1 MRIIMHVAT
10 PQRLSLTESSSMPA
24 ARYPQRHEPVQHLG
38 GPLAFDPSGSGDGLR
53 GDWIAM
59 CTELCLQGT
68 ILLVR
73 LFRGRWLKPSHVRL
87 SKNKPAPERK
97 TASEGISSDAVL
109 HKRQSK
115 GCLVIAST
123 TEPQACEL
131 PLPYRFLQHCRSKH
145 RHSKLPDSCS
155 IRFRLLQPST
165 LPHGRSYRAAPPSN
179 QPLH

>member
-10 PQRLSLTESSSMPA
+10 PQRLSLMESSSMPA

-97 TASEGISSDAVL
+97 TASEGISSDAVF
-109 HKRQSK
+109 HKKIGKSPK
-115 GCLVIAST
+115 GTFAPWHSQNYRTTSLRVAIA
-123 TEPQACEL
+123 L
-131 PLPYRFLQHCRSKH
+131 PFS
-145 RHSKLPDSCS
+145 SKL
-155 IRFRLLQPST
+155 
-165 LPHGRSYRAAPPSN
+165 
-179 QPLH
+179 

>member
-1 MRIIMHVAT
+1 MNLFSFWAVRLPLT
-10 PQRLSLTESSSMPA
+10 PLAPVMGFAETGLPCVPNSACRALSSSSASP
-24 ARYPQRHEPVQHLG
+24 R
-38 GPLAFDPSGSGDGLR
+38 PLAQTQP
-53 GDWIAM
+53 
-59 CTELCLQGT
+59 
-68 ILLVR
+68 
-73 LFRGRWLKPSHVRL
+73 VRL

-97 TASEGISSDAVL
+97 TASEGISSDAVF

-155 IRFRLLQPST
+155 IRFHLLQPPT
-165 LPHGRSYRAAPPSN
+165 LPHDRSYRAAPPSN